1 MYDAAPSAPP
11 LLPPPGRYADL
22 GRGSI
27 IDRRKAVNAMLRY
40 PRVEELRSVVYACG
54 EDRYLVTATTSIWEA
69 GPVARLPWDV
79 ADEELGYA
87 VLDSLLQY
95 HAHPPL
101 PRNGGVRTWR
111 ALQASGARSRK
122 RFKEISNYV
131 DLRTIGSGI
140 VICAGDLPGGVFVGQ
155 LASIAP
161 APAEIGG
168 LVRKLVGLWR
178 TLAPQATA

>member
-1 MYDAAPSAPP
+1 
-11 LLPPPGRYADL
+11 
-22 GRGSI
+22 
-27 IDRRKAVNAMLRY
+27 MLRY

-95 HAHPPL
+95 HAHPPP